1 MVTVNGSPASREC
14 VRAWGC
20 FWLEE
25 ERTARACF
33 VAAMGE
39 TTAEVEEPLPLS
51 PCLEELRVE
60 AVEESL
66 EELFFLLFL
75 FLDVA
80 LRGAGRSVLG
90 LRTATMGDVS
100 MERTL
105 LFFVGVV
112 VVDVD
117 RFFFFFGVEVVE
129 RRDLNL
135 LVVVLATSSRAGG
148 GAFFV
153 TFIVVAAVV
162 VLEDSSFLVLLEEER
177 LLLLL
182 EEDRSFLFLLWLLLT
197 DFADVATAQA
207 FFFLM
212 LGEEDAF
219 CSRCGGCP

>member
-1 MVTVNGSPASREC
+1 M
-14 VRAWGC
+14 
-20 FWLEE
+20 EE

-66 EELFFLLFL
+66 EELFFLFLLFFFL

-135 LVVVLATSSRAGG
+135 LVVAEVVVATSSRAGG
-148 GAFFV
+148 GFFV

-182 EEDRSFLFLLWLLLT
+182 LWSFLFLFLLFT

-219 CSRCGGCP
+219 CSRCGGGP